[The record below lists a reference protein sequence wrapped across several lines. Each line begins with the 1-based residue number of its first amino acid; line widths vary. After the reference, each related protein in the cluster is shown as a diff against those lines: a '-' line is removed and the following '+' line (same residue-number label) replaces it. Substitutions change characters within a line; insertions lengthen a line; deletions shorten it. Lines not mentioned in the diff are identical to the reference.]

1 MIAPREVSVHRL
13 WHIRSDVDLAMTV
26 LDRADPASISEW
38 AQNQEVPDWFR
49 EVMVEGAASTSRFAS
64 ARLLSD
70 LGVIHQV
77 IGEKLPTGDE
87 G

>member
-1 MIAPREVSVHRL
+1 
-13 WHIRSDVDLAMTV
+13 MTV
-26 LDRADPASISEW
+26 LDHADPASISEW